1 MGQQLHV
8 LAQPFGVEPLD
19 GVNDTGVQR
28 TPPLLEQR
36 AVRHLVRER
45 MLERVL
51 RIWKEPSLVKELGG
65 LELSE
70 AAAQRAFILAG
81 DCVKKGERH
90 ILANHRSGLKQAFV
104 LGREPVDAGGD
115 NRLRGGG
122 DLRGVYGAREPI
134 RAALSGEGA
143 RRAQL
148 HPQLAEP

>member
-1 MGQQLHV
+1 M
-8 LAQPFGVEPLD
+8 VEC
-19 GVNDTGVQR
+19 
-28 TPPLLEQR
+28 
-36 AVRHLVRER
+36 
-45 MLERVL
+45 VL
-51 RIWKEPSLVKELGG
+51 RIWKEPGLVEELGG

-122 DLRGVYGAREPI
+122 DLRGVHGARETI
-134 RAALSGEGA
+134 RAALSGECPRLDERPHA
-143 RRAQL
+143 LFENEWIALRAFYQEPPQRIEPRIWSKQRSQEYRRAL
-148 HPQLAEP
+148 LG